1 MTEDL
6 IVVEG
11 YLRLPTQRALTDPC
25 LNYGSEWSSAA
36 TRPVQSR
43 SEVPLFAARFET
55 AYVAALSLSDTTSPY
70 RATSLWGV
78 YAKEYVPRAM
88 LHLMQG
94 EQTPNDAG
102 IDHVDRVEPVGP
114 VEPVEPVQPVHLNVV
129 APAVQV
135 AAKRYFSK
143 PVMALTAVA
152 CAALI
157 TWLLFEYKP
166 GASDNSSAATTAE
179 VGTHSLQADANARRD
194 LPASEPAVIAAVEP
208 APVKTTQTAPTPS
221 VAIAIASAPVVVKA
235 GVIASAP
242 AVAKADAIPSTNA
255 VAKADAIPSA
265 PAVAKPHTIVS
276 TPAAAKPRTIASTN
290 TSATT
295 KHKSS
300 NAHLVAETTARKHT
314 RHVRTVSAPHSQR
327 ALALRAPAAEKRIA
341 SHAPAASM
349 RTLSANI
356 HGPRASQAS
365 DPMSPEALYAMLQ
378 HSPTLDS
385 NSGSAS
391 SHGGAQGQNAR

>member
-1 MTEDL
+1 M
-6 IVVEG
+6 EG
-11 YLRLPTQRALTDPC
+11 YLRLPTQRALTDPS

-94 EQTPNDAG
+94 EQTPNAAA
-102 IDHVDRVEPVGP
+102 IDHADRVEPVGP
-114 VEPVEPVQPVHLNVV
+114 VEPVEPVHLNVV
-129 APAVQV
+129 APAAQV

-179 VGTHSLQADANARRD
+179 VGTQSLQADANARPD

-208 APVKTTQTAPTPS
+208 APVKTTQTATTPP
-221 VAIAIASAPVVVKA
+221 VAIAIASAPAVVKA
-235 GVIASAP
+235 GTIARAD
-242 AVAKADAIPSTNA
+242 AVAKADAIPRAPA
-255 VAKADAIPSA
+255 VAKVDAIPSA
-265 PAVAKPHTIVS
+265 PAVAKPHTIAS
-276 TPAAAKPRTIASTN
+276 TPAAAKTRTIASTN

-295 KHKSS
+295 KHKTSA
-300 NAHLVAETTARKHT
+300 AHLVAESTARKHT
-314 RHVRTVSAPHSQR
+314 RHVRTVSSPHPQR

-341 SHAPAASM
+341 SHAPAAPM
-349 RTLSANI
+349 RTLSASI
-356 HGPRASQAS
+356 HGPRASQVS
-365 DPMSPEALYAMLQ
+365 NPMSPEALYAMLQ

-391 SHGGAQGQNAR
+391 SHGGAQAQNAR

>member
-94 EQTPNDAG
+94 EQTPNAAA
-102 IDHVDRVEPVGP
+102 IDHADRVEPVG
-114 VEPVEPVQPVHLNVV
+114 PVEPVQPVHLNVV

-179 VGTHSLQADANARRD
+179 VGTQSLQTDANAQPS

-208 APVKTTQTAPTPS
+208 APVKTTQTATTPS

-235 GVIASAP
+235 GVIASAD

-265 PAVAKPHTIVS
+265 PAVAKPHTIAS
-276 TPAAAKPRTIASTN
+276 TAAAAKTRTIASTN

-295 KHKSS
+295 THKTSG
-300 NAHLVAETTARKHT
+300 AHLVAETTPRKHT
-314 RHVRTVSAPHSQR
+314 RHVRTVSSPHPQR

-341 SHAPAASM
+341 SHAPAAPM
-349 RTLSANI
+349 RTLSASI
-356 HGPRASQAS
+356 HGPRASQGS

>member
-94 EQTPNDAG
+94 EQTPNAAA
-102 IDHVDRVEPVGP
+102 IDHVEPVGP
-114 VEPVEPVQPVHLNVV
+114 VEPVEPVHLNVV
-129 APAVQV
+129 APAAQV

-179 VGTHSLQADANARRD
+179 VGTQSLQADANAQPD

-208 APVKTTQTAPTPS
+208 APVKTTQTATTPS
-221 VAIAIASAPVVVKA
+221 VAIAIASAPAVVKA
-235 GVIASAP
+235 GVVASAP
-242 AVAKADAIPSTNA
+242 AVAKANAIPSTNA

-265 PAVAKPHTIVS
+265 PVVAKTGTIAS
-276 TPAAAKPRTIASTN
+276 TRAAAKPRTIASTT

-295 KHKSS
+295 KHKTSA
-300 NAHLVAETTARKHT
+300 AHLVAETTARKHT

-327 ALALRAPAAEKRIA
+327 AIALRAPAAEKRIA
-341 SHAPAASM
+341 SHAPAAPM
-349 RTLSANI
+349 RTLSAN
-356 HGPRASQAS
+356 HGPHASQAS

-385 NSGSAS
+385 NSGSPS